1 MKRLIPSAVFGIA
14 LFLLPGLAW
23 GQQGTVT
30 GTVTEADSEQPL
42 PGATVQV
49 VEVGTG
55 AATDGEGQYRI
66 TGVPAGEQT
75 IQVSFVGYQEQERT
89 ITVPENGTVRAN
101 FQLQPSTAQLQEV
114 TVSAY
119 RPETDEVDAGA
130 ASGIEAQNIESVNPA
145 SAEGALQGRAA
156 GVRVQSTSGQPGAGF
171 SVNVRGAASVNAGTD
186 PLYVVDGVQINKE
199 DNASFSNANPL
210 SSLNPSD
217 IESIQVLKDASAAA
231 IYGAQAANGVVVIE
245 TKDGQAGDTRINFS
259 TRLGSINEIN
269 RFDVMNSEQ
278 YMDYLGEATNNAL
291 QARFGT
297 TLEGLTGGSLTA
309 RGFNNQ
315 VFGPDS
321 INTDWPGA
329 VFRSGLTQTY
339 NASISGGDEATQ
351 FRVSGRFTREEAQAI
366 SSSFRQG
373 QLRAKV
379 NNQTT
384 DYLNLSGNINV
395 ATNKIEGVNEADVN
409 VNSPFFTAFAQRPT
423 RSIYNEP
430 GNPSSG
436 FNLFDAT
443 FPNQIAQQN
452 FNTRE
457 SNSNSVNASV
467 EANWDLPRG
476 FSARS
481 FAGTQYE
488 DLEEPFFADPRL
500 PGNQDGD
507 GNPVGTGIYVT
518 QRDISFNVSQSLAY
532 DNVFS
537 NVHQVSGLVGAE
549 LKRNKEIFSSQ
560 DGEQFPNELFRT
572 LSSAATPTSVST
584 SSTQF
589 RQQSLFGNASYTY
602 DNTYKIGSTLRYDGS
617 SRFGDEEQYGVF
629 WTVSGYWRL
638 SNEAFL
644 EDADFLSNL
653 KLRASYGVTG
663 NNQIGDFQSLQ
674 QFSGAGEYAGLPGI
688 RPTNIGNPNLTWEE
702 KKSVNIGL
710 DYGLFGGRI
719 QGAVDVWRDNRDALL
734 LNRDLPLD
742 SGFGSILENV
752 GEIRVQGVDASITTT
767 NLDDWNGL
775 TWTTNFNI
783 TFQDAEVQELLPD
796 DGELGGFTTYR
807 EGRSPAQLRL
817 VRYAGV
823 NPANGRPMYLDANG
837 DLTYTSQDPGDQKLL
852 GNSNSDFFGG
862 FENTF
867 SFKGLTVSGFFQ
879 YDYGRRAYANDQF
892 FLNVPYFT
900 FNKNAALLDRW
911 KEPGDITEVP
921 KAFGSLLGPS
931 LGVGDL
937 TLYNDGTDPQS
948 TFDSSRF
955 IQNAS
960 YIRLKQVRIS
970 YSLPESLIG
979 GLSQLRSLEVFAQG
993 SNLVTWT
1000 NYTGPDP
1007 ESVGNVTT
1015 TVFPQGRSYT
1025 AGVNVG
1031 L

>member
-1 MKRLIPSAVFGIA
+1 MRRLLKASILGLA
-14 LFLLPGLAW
+14 LLLVPGLAW
-23 GQQGTVT
+23 AQEGTLVGTVT
-30 GTVTEADSEQPL
+30 GQDGDVL

-49 VEVGTG
+49 VDLNMGT
-55 AATDGEGQYRI
+55 ATNEEGRYRI
-66 TGVPAGEQT
+66 PDVPTGEQT
-75 IQVSFVGYQEQERT
+75 VRVSFVGFDAEERT
-89 ITVPENGTVRAN
+89 INVPEGGTVRAN
-101 FQLQPSTAQLQEV
+101 FELQSSTAQLGEV

-119 RPETDEVDAGA
+119 RPETDEVEAGA
-130 ASGIEAQNIESVNPA
+130 ASGIEAENIASVNAA

-186 PLYVVDGVQINKE
+186 PLYIVDGVQINKE

-210 SSLNPSD
+210 SSLNPND
-217 IESIQVLKDASAAA
+217 IESIRVLKDASAAA

-245 TKDGQAGDTRINFS
+245 TKDGQAGETRVNFS
-259 TRLGSINEIN
+259 TRLGSVSPIN

-278 YMDYLGEATNNAL
+278 YIDYMAEATNNAL
-291 QARFGT
+291 RARFGA
-297 TLEGLTGGSLTA
+297 TLEDLTGGNLTA
-309 RGFNNQ
+309 RGVNNQ

-329 VFRSGLTQTY
+329 IFRTGFTQTY
-339 NASISGGDEATQ
+339 NASVSGGDETTQ
-351 FRVSGRFTREEAQAI
+351 FRISGRFTRDEAQAI
-366 SSSFRQG
+366 ASKYRQG
-373 QLRAKV
+373 QFRAKV
-379 NNQTT
+379 TNETT
-384 DYLNLSGNINV
+384 DFLSLTGNVNV
-395 ATNKIEGVNEADVN
+395 STNKFRGVNEAAVN
-409 VNSPFFTAFAQRPT
+409 VNSPFFTSFAQRPT

-430 GNPSSG
+430 GNPASG

-443 FPNQIAQQN
+443 FPNQVAQQN

-457 SNSNSVNASV
+457 SNSNSINASI
-467 EANWDLPRG
+467 EANWDLPG
-476 FSARS
+476 NFSARS

-507 GNPVGTGIYVT
+507 GNPIGTGIYVT

-537 NVHQVSGLVGAE
+537 EVHQVSGLVGAE
-549 LKRNKEIFSSQ
+549 LKRNKEVFSNQ

-584 SSTQF
+584 SSTQY

-602 DNTYKIGSTLRYDGS
+602 DNTYQVGGTLRYDGS
-617 SRFGDEEQYGVF
+617 SRFGDSEQYGVF
-629 WTVSGYWRL
+629 WTANGYWRI
-638 SNEAFL
+638 SNESFL
-644 EDADFLSNL
+644 EDFDALSNL
-653 KLRASYGVTG
+653 KIRASYGVTG
-663 NNQIGDFQSLQ
+663 NSQIGNFQSLQ

-702 KKSVNIGL
+702 KVSTNIGL
-710 DYGLFGGRI
+710 DYGFFGGRI
-719 QGAVDVWRDNRDALL
+719 QGAVDVWRDDREALL

-752 GEIRVQGVDASITTT
+752 GKIRVEGVDVALTTT
-767 NLDDWNGL
+767 NLDNWNGIS
-775 TWTTNFNI
+775 WTTNFNI
-783 TFQDAEVQELLPD
+783 TFQDAEVRELLPD
-796 DGELGGFTTYR
+796 DGEIGGFTTYR
-807 EGRSPAQLRL
+807 EGEAPAQLRL

-852 GNSNSDFFGG
+852 GNSNPDFYGG
-862 FENTF
+862 FGNTL
-867 SFKGLTVSGFFQ
+867 SFKGLTISGFFQ

-892 FLNVPYFT
+892 FLNVPYLT
-900 FNKNAALLDRW
+900 YNKNAALLDRW
-911 KEPGDITEVP
+911 KEPGDVTEVP
-921 KAFGSLLGPS
+921 QAFGSLLGPS
-931 LGVGDL
+931 LGTGDL

-970 YSLPESLIG
+970 YTLPESLIG
-979 GLSQLRSLEVFAQG
+979 GLGQLRSLEVFAQG

-1007 ESVGNVTT
+1007 ESVGNVTS